1 MLMKLLIFAVVVVV
15 VFLFLMMRSSK
26 KKGDGGGASSQPDEY
41 IIASYRSGT
50 NYKFRN
56 FIILIVILLAVLG
69 WWFFTN
75 KNLKKNNKALTEE
88 KTKLESELQETHG
101 EIMKKPE
108 LEAQLDRIREEVS
121 LNNKVMLKEDT
132 STKTLEYLFYLAD
145 KYGDYMHFDFG
156 LSESGADKDD
166 PTIRYNKYVLTG
178 KAFTNQIFSFIDQ
191 LERQPPFYAVD
202 GIALEALPPDQKGK
216 VDFSVELTA
225 YFTDNGTPLNRIEL
239 FTGKSRQLAYN
250 PFYPRIHS
258 PVISDDEEFMQ
269 LFDLDNGT
277 VVALSPERVFLRNNS
292 SGIIQIFNIG
302 DRVRYG
308 YLESIDWANQQAVFR
323 LNRYGVAESIR
334 LGLNP

>member
-1 MLMKLLIFAVVVVV
+1 MLTKLLIFAAVVVV

-26 KKGDGGGASSQPDEY
+26 KKDGGGGGSEQDEY

-56 FIILIVILLAVLG
+56 FIILIVILLGVIG

-75 KNLKKNNKALTEE
+75 KSLKKENKRLTEDKE
-88 KTKLESELQETHG
+88 KLEGELRETQN

-108 LEAQLDRIREEVS
+108 LDAQLDRIREEVS

-156 LSESGADKDD
+156 LSESGTDKDD
-166 PTIRYNKYVLTG
+166 PSIQYNKYVLTG
-178 KAFTNQIFSFIDQ
+178 KAFTNQVYAFIDQ
-191 LERQPPFYAVD
+191 LERQPPFYAVE

-225 YFTDNGTPLNRIEL
+225 YYTENGTPLNRIEL
-239 FTGKSRQLAYN
+239 YEGKPRKLAYN
-250 PFYPRIHS
+250 PFFPRVHS
-258 PVISDDEEFMQ
+258 PIISDDAEFLM
-269 LFDLDNGT
+269 LLDLDNCS
-277 VVALSPERVFLRNNS
+277 VVALSPERVFLRNNGT
-292 SGIIQIFNIG
+292 GIIQIFNIG

-308 YLESIDWANQQAVFR
+308 YLESIDWKSQEAVFR
-323 LNRYGVAESIR
+323 INRYGVAESVR
-334 LGLNP
+334 MGLK

>member
-1 MLMKLLIFAVVVVV
+1 MLTKLLIFAVVVVV

-26 KKGDGGGASSQPDEY
+26 KKGGGDGGSEQDEY

-56 FIILIVILLAVLG
+56 FIILIVILFAVLG

-75 KNLKKNNKALTEE
+75 KKLKKENLHLTEE
-88 KTKLESELQETHG
+88 KQKLEEDLRKTQS
-101 EIMKKPE
+101 EIMKQPE

-145 KYGDYMHFDFG
+145 KYGSYMHFDFG

-178 KAFTNQIFSFIDQ
+178 KAFTDQIYSFIDQ
-191 LERQPPFYAVD
+191 LERQPPFYAVE

-225 YFTDNGTPLNRIEL
+225 YFTEDGTPINRIEL
-239 FTGKSRQLAYN
+239 YEGKPRKLAYN
-250 PFYPRIHS
+250 PFFPRIHS
-258 PVISDDEEFMQ
+258 PVISDDEEFLQQ
-269 LFDLDNGT
+269 LDLDNCS

-292 SGIIQIFNIG
+292 SGIIQIFNVG

-308 YLESIDWANQQAVFR
+308 YLESIDWANQEAVFR
-323 LNRYGVAESIR
+323 LNRYGVAESVR
-334 LGLNP
+334 MKLK